1 MRSRFSPRRVGAPLL
16 AATAT
21 IAAAGSLGPVASA
34 AGAEVSGGLEAGDG
48 LSPADAAPAPRKE
61 PKGRTPRGD
70 DRAPAPKAKA
80 KPRRSS
86 GSGRPVLNAFAA
98 GPGRFFLYGAPAT
111 VSFRIAD
118 ASDTVHVRLEV
129 LGAGNR
135 RIRSIDLGRR
145 RTGRTET
152 YRLTGREGG
161 TLPQGA
167 LALRLRARDPAGRSL
182 RPSAK
187 ASGVDRLGFY
197 WHRMP
202 VIGNFGF
209 GGDGSRFGAGRPG
222 HVHQGQDIPAPEG
235 TPLVAPRGGRV
246 RAVANQPA
254 GAGHYVILSGAGEQR
269 DYVFFHMQAG
279 SIRVRPGQ
287 TVQTGQRL
295 GNVGNT
301 GASLGAHLH
310 FEIWEGGPW
319 QGGGH
324 PVDPLPLLKQWNGWS

>member
-1 MRSRFSPRRVGAPLL
+1 MRSRCSLRRLGATLL
-16 AATAT
+16 VATACVGG
-21 IAAAGSLGPVASA
+21 AGSSSTVAPA
-34 AGAEVSGGLEAGDG
+34 ARADVSGGLEAGDG
-48 LSPADAAPAPRKE
+48 LSPREAAPAPH
-61 PKGRTPRGD
+61 RTPKKSTPRA
-70 DRAPAPKAKA
+70 DRPAPTPK
-80 KPRRSS
+80 RRRPS
-86 GSGRPVLNAFAA
+86 GSGRPVLSAFAA
-98 GPGRFFLYGAPAT
+98 APGRFFLYGAPAR
-111 VSFRIAD
+111 VSFRITD
-118 ASDTVHVRLEV
+118 ASDSVHVRLEV

-145 RTGRTET
+145 RTGRTES

-197 WHRMP
+197 HHRMP
-202 VIGNFGF
+202 VVGNFGF

-246 RAVANQPA
+246 RVVADQPA
-254 GAGHYVILSGAGEQR
+254 GAGHYVILSGAGER
-269 DYVFFHMQAG
+269 REYAFFHMQAG

-287 TVQTGQRL
+287 IVRTGQRL

-310 FEIWEGGPW
+310 FEIWDGPW
-319 QGGGH
+319 QGGGR
-324 PVDPLPLLKQWNGWS
+324 PIDPLPALRQWNGWS

>member
-1 MRSRFSPRRVGAPLL
+1 MT
-16 AATAT
+16 AAL
-21 IAAAGSLGPVASA
+21 AAAGSLGPAAPVAR
-34 AGAEVSGGLEAGDG
+34 AEISGGLEAGDG
-48 LSPADAAPAPRKE
+48 LTPADAAPAPRE
-61 PKGRTPRGD
+61 APRRSAPRTD
-70 DRAPAPKAKA
+70 DRAPAPAPKHGR
-80 KPRRSS
+80 PS
-86 GSGRPVLNAFAA
+86 GSGRPVLSSFSA

-111 VSFRIAD
+111 VSFRIDD
-118 ASDTVHVRLEV
+118 ASDTVQTRLEV
-129 LGAGNR
+129 LGANGR
-135 RIRSIDLGRR
+135 RVRSIDLGRR
-145 RTGRTET
+145 RTGRVET

-161 TLPQGA
+161 PLPEGA
-167 LALRLRARDPAGRSL
+167 LELRLRARDSAGRSL

-209 GGDGSRFGAGRPG
+209 GGEGSRFGVARPG
-222 HVHQGQDIPAPEG
+222 HIHQGQDIPAPEG

-246 RAVANQPA
+246 RVVAYQAA
-254 GAGHYVILSGAGEQR
+254 GAGHYVILSGAGEKR
-269 DYVFFHMQAG
+269 EYAFFHMQAG
-279 SIRVRPGQ
+279 SIRVHPGQ
-287 TVQTGQRL
+287 MVQTGQRL

-324 PVDPLPLLKQWNGWS
+324 PVDPLPLLKQWDGWS